1 MKPRLSIFCILLS
14 LFIGSV
20 NAVNISSFVGG
31 QAVELSSFEVND
43 MENKVALSW
52 ATVSEKNA
60 NHMCVERSTDGKKW
74 TSVTKIKAAENSNH
88 PLYYEFFDESP
99 LPGTSYYRLRI
110 EGLKGNLE
118 YSETK
123 ILEHNG
129 KQNFVIL
136 YPSQTPGLFNLAAS
150 YNINDIDFEVYDT
163 ADKRIVVAAEVV
175 SEEKMVLDL
184 TELPKGIYYV
194 SMKTPEGVTANTQK
208 ITLK

>member
-1 MKPRLSIFCILLS
+1 MNTRLNIFSILLS

-20 NAVNISSFVGG
+20 NATTISSLGG
-31 QAVELSSFEVND
+31 HAVELSSFEVSD

-52 ATVSEKNA
+52 ATVSERNA
-60 NHMCVERSTDGKKW
+60 NHMFVERSTDGKKW

-88 PLYYEFFDESP
+88 PLYYEFFDEAP
-99 LPGTSYYRLRI
+99 LTGTSYYRLRI
-110 EGLKGNLE
+110 EGLNGNLE
-118 YSETK
+118 FSETK

-129 KQNFVIL
+129 KQDFVIL

-163 ADKRIVVAAEVV
+163 ADKRVVVAAEVV
-175 SEEKMVLDL
+175 SDEKMVLDL
-184 TELPKGIYYV
+184 TELPKGVYYV
-194 SMKTPEGVTANTQK
+194 SMKTPAGVTANTQK